1 MAELSLDDLNAFF
14 DEEEKKNSVVSQPQ
28 PVSEVQPLREEQ
40 SLSELDELNNW
51 FTQQE
56 NPTGGYT
63 PFGQVQQDV
72 DHRTLGSNDDWVKGS
87 QNFFEMTY
95 GYVPQMGDDKLEGY
109 DGTTYREKIAD
120 YGLKQMAGFN
130 FNIGDQVIDT
140 TRILNSDQKMKESF
154 VYMLDQYD
162 NVNTSWHTA
171 GQAGWEMMTDITN
184 WAGLL
189 TLGTASVAGTAAKFA
204 GKAGVKELIKA
215 SLAKSSKEAAKQA
228 AKVGINTSAKRAG
241 ALAGT
246 EGMIHGVAM
255 DSMNQN
261 VRIDAGSQE
270 EYNYGQTA
278 LIGGLGLAAGATLG
292 TALDIGISKVAS
304 KKYGK
309 EAAERIAK
317 EDAAKI
323 QAQIIAERKLEVA
336 KAEAGVITKAVDDE
350 VPADELDKLVNGTTD
365 AAKAV
370 DEDVPDTLP
379 TLPSNLKGAKPTYN
393 YGTTQVAL
401 EFENDIAR
409 ALYIVGNVKRP
420 SKNHHLYMDF
430 LTKAGVK
437 DIETLAAAIRPAINA
452 AAKKGE
458 VNFKVGFG
466 GKLKTK
472 AKPKNKTKPKDTSDP
487 RPPKAKLAPSIFKH
501 AHHIF
506 ETVQNDRDAVQKI
519 LTDFE
524 ENQYTPKE
532 FEDMLKQINAADE
545 LMGFELDR
553 IVGKL
558 AKEGNTLIDS
568 ERRVLEDMLVKANDD
583 LDRMSLIREHANAY
597 SGRNLQAIKQFK
609 AYRKEIGEPMSDE
622 EVALATQKYYNNEL
636 QRIYNEHNVGIDE
649 ALKKGDFEEAAKLRV
664 AREEDT
670 MFQKNVQALVD
681 LDLERTFMVKKDAQ
695 LDEQLLEWSISGV
708 FSTSTI
714 VFNTVWPLIKTHFY
728 PLLDATFSDPL
739 KKLTW
744 QKNLRVYSQMAG
756 SMKAAWAS
764 ARAAAA
770 HEQTF
775 LTRDPTRFLEGGVKV
790 NKVLGSARAA
800 QFMRVFPRLVG
811 SSDAFQQEIAAV
823 SVLTANAFDQLAE
836 IGTKQG
842 LKGKQLTDFIDNNIQ
857 REINKGYDFHITE
870 KKLKPIFET
879 GTRRGYTGEKLEQYV
894 QKEIDRLGKGAFK
907 TLGDDA
913 GAKELRATAM
923 ELFKEG
929 TVESKAAA
937 AALRAEADSMD
948 EMGAEALDAVQT
960 LLYKHEFRKGGKGF
974 TGKVEHGAA
983 VYEDWAKDN
992 AWAKI
997 TGNYFFRT
1005 PAWLFNESLRLTP
1018 GINALLPTFRADL
1031 GGANGAARQGRA
1043 KTEAALAYAWM
1054 TYVMTKFAQGEI
1066 KGSANTD
1073 YTMTGEK
1080 NTSTMR
1086 PLTIKDPFFFE
1097 GGKEVSF
1104 ARWEPLRIPATIV
1117 TNTLQGYLDHQE
1129 KLNMDGIKDDGLLP
1143 DEVSS
1148 ALGIAFATAIS
1159 AIRDSALTQGIT
1171 DAVSTGVKATG
1182 YLSESGEDQEKA
1194 FDVLTDFALKK
1205 ATAMI
1210 PSSISKIQEAAGATE
1225 IVQGKTKVQKIMQK
1239 IDPNWVGLPRRY
1251 DTFGHVMEREAA
1263 YTQIT
1268 GFGAAYPEDLIQ
1280 GRSDDHM
1287 KANDFL
1293 AQLEGQGFGNFT
1305 RQKVRDSRFGDKD
1318 LRTIQVE
1325 YDGRSMSLFD
1335 AMMQE
1340 MARTSDVTIAN
1351 VIFYADADQLP
1362 LGSPLNSSTHGRRV
1376 TETKKVITDARNR
1389 ALDNVIL
1396 QNKQLWNQV
1405 QDQNFFEDQLG
1416 LGYSTNRGNNP
1427 LN

>member
-1 MAELSLDDLNAFF
+1 MAEYNRDEFNSIFGNKE
-14 DEEEKKNSVVSQPQ
+14 EEEKKKLQSSTPEPVVEAGGYNKDEFNSVFGSATNTSV
-28 PVSEVQPLREEQ
+28 
-40 SLSELDELNNW
+40 D
-51 FTQQE
+51 
-56 NPTGGYT
+56 GYT

-72 DHRTLGSNDDWVKGS
+72 DHRTLGSNNDWVKGS

-120 YGLKQMAGFN
+120 YGLKQMAGYN

-140 TRILNSDQKMKESF
+140 TRILKSDQKMKESF

-171 GQAGWEMMTDITN
+171 GQAGWEMMTDVTN

-189 TLGTASVAGTAAKFA
+189 TLGTATVAGQAAKFA
-204 GKAGVKELIKA
+204 GKQGVKELIKA
-215 SLAKSSKEAAKQA
+215 NLAKGSKEAAKQA
-228 AKVGINTSAKRAG
+228 AKVGLNTSAKRAG

-278 LIGGLGLAAGATLG
+278 LIGGLGLGAGAILG
-292 TALDIGISKVAS
+292 TALDLGISKIAS

-317 EDAAKI
+317 EDSAKI
-323 QAQIIAERKLEVA
+323 EAQIIAERKLA
-336 KAEAGVITKAVDDE
+336 TAQAEAGVITKAVDDGM
-350 VPADELDKLVNGTTD
+350 PADELDKLVNGTTD

-370 DEDVPDTLP
+370 DADVPDTLP

-430 LTKAGVK
+430 LSKAGVK

-452 AAKKGE
+452 AAKKGDVE
-458 VNFKVGFG
+458 FKVGFG

-472 AKPKNKTKPKDTSDP
+472 AKPKSKAKPKETGDP
-487 RPPKAKLAPSIFKH
+487 RPPKAKLTPSIFKH

-506 ETVQNDRDAVQKI
+506 ETVRSDKDAVQKV

-553 IVGKL
+553 VVGKL

-568 ERRVLEDMLVKANDD
+568 ERKLLEDMLIKANDD
-583 LDRMSLIREHANAY
+583 LDRMGVIREHANAY

-636 QRIYNEHNVGIDE
+636 QRIYSEHNVGIDE
-649 ALKKGDFEEAAKLRV
+649 ALKKGDFEEAAKLRTI
-664 AREEDT
+664 REQDT
-670 MFQKNVQALVD
+670 EFQMNVQALVD
-681 LDLERTFMVKKDAQ
+681 LDLERTFMVKKKAR
-695 LDEQLLEWSISGV
+695 LDDQLLEWSISGV

-714 VFNTVWPLIKTHFY
+714 IFNTVWPLMKTHFY

-790 NKVLGSARAA
+790 NKVLGSVHAA
-800 QFMRVFPRLVG
+800 KFMRVFPRLVG
-811 SSDAFQQEIAAV
+811 SSDAFNQEIAAV
-823 SVLTANAFDQLAE
+823 SVLTANAFDQLAT
-836 IGTKQG
+836 IGQKQG
-842 LKGKQLTDFIDNNIQ
+842 LSGKGLTDFIDNNIQ

-870 KKLKPIFET
+870 KKLKPIFES

-913 GAKELRATAM
+913 GSKELRETAKT
-923 ELFKEG
+923 LFSEG
-929 TVESKAAA
+929 TLESKAAA
-937 AALRAEADSMD
+937 KALIAEADNMD
-948 EMGAEALDAVQT
+948 AMGDEALDAVQT
-960 LLYKHEFRKGGKGF
+960 LLYKKDFKKGGKGF
-974 TGKVEHGAA
+974 TGKVQHGAA
-983 VYEDWAKDN
+983 VYEDFAKDN

-1018 GINALLPTFRADL
+1018 GINALLPQFKADL
-1031 GGANGAARQGRA
+1031 GGANGAQRQARA
-1043 KTEAALAYAWM
+1043 KTEAAVAYAWM

-1066 KGSANTD
+1066 SGSANTD

-1080 NTSTMR
+1080 NTSSMR

-1129 KLNMDGIKDDGLLP
+1129 KLNLDGVKDDGLLP

-1171 DAVSTGVKATG
+1171 DAISTGVKATG
-1182 YLSESGEDQEKA
+1182 YLQESGEDQEKA
-1194 FDVLTDFALKK
+1194 FDVLTDFVLKK
-1205 ATAMI
+1205 SLAMV
-1210 PSSISKIQEAAGATE
+1210 PSSIKKIQEASGASE
-1225 IVQGKTKVQKIMQK
+1225 IVQPKTKYQKIHAML
-1239 IDPNWVGLPRRY
+1239 DPNWVGLPRRY

-1268 GFGAAYPEDLIQ
+1268 GFGAAYEEDLRQ

-1293 AQLEGQGFGNFT
+1293 AQLEAQGFGNFT
-1305 RQKVRDSRFGDKD
+1305 RQKVRDARFGDKD
-1318 LRTIQVE
+1318 LRTVDVQ

-1335 AMMQE
+1335 AMMRE
-1340 MARTSDVTIAN
+1340 MAANSDITISN
-1351 VIFYADADQLP
+1351 IVSYADATQLP
-1362 LGSPLNSSTHGRRV
+1362 LGSPLNSGTHGIRV
-1376 TETKKVITDARNR
+1376 TETKKIITDARNR
-1389 ALDNVIL
+1389 ALDTVIL
-1396 QNKQLWNQV
+1396 QNKKLWNQV
-1405 QDQNFFEDQLG
+1405 QDQKFFEDQLG

-1427 LN
+1427 LIN